1 MWIII
6 LISLGLLLLGFLL
19 LGYISPYQ
27 GNTTNFFQIQEKEP
41 KKLFETSNI
50 QQYELTEEDKEWLEA
65 PLLEEEL
72 IDSDLIDEEIEELEY
87 LRDIDTIGGLTIPK
101 ENKFA
106 NFIKKQEEIL
116 EESSKTEIEQETQV
130 DEILEKEIRNYS
142 WKNIGLELYRE
153 TNLDIFFEKLNSL
166 KNKKILIVTDVSYVL
181 EADFKD
187 HRVFVGFLRDFEI
200 LDDNTQDQPRIKFM
214 VDIPVFNIS
223 LDLNWIYDKNKFDSD
238 FSSEELV
245 SNFLETLKPVNEL
258 LLVEE

>member
-27 GNTTNFFQIQEKEP
+27 GNATNFFQIQEKEP
-41 KKLFETSNI
+41 KKIFETSNI

-65 PLLEEEL
+65 PLIEEEVEW
-72 IDSDLIDEEIEELEY
+72 DEEHALDQVLNEIVES
-87 LRDIDTIGGLTIPK
+87 IP
-101 ENKFA
+101 
-106 NFIKKQEEIL
+106 
-116 EESSKTEIEQETQV
+116 EESSKIEIEQETQV
-130 DEILEKEIRNYS
+130 DETLEKEIRNYS

-153 TNLDIFFEKLNSL
+153 TNLDVFFEKLNSL
-166 KNKKILIVTDVSYVL
+166 KNKRILIVTDVSYVL

-187 HRVFVGFLRDFEI
+187 HRVFIGFLRDFEI

>member
-1 MWIII
+1 MSLI
-6 LISLGLLLLGFLL
+6 LIKIKHS
-19 LGYISPYQ
+19 
-27 GNTTNFFQIQEKEP
+27 
-41 KKLFETSNI
+41 FETSNI
-50 QQYELTEEDKEWLEA
+50 QQELTDEDKEWLEA
-65 PLLEEEL
+65 DLVEEEL
-72 IDSDLIDEEIEELEY
+72 EEWTEV
-87 LRDIDTIGGLTIPK
+87 
-101 ENKFA
+101 
-106 NFIKKQEEIL
+106 KQKVK
-116 EESSKTEIEQETQV
+116 STEV
-130 DEILEKEIRNYS
+130 LEKEIRNYN

-166 KNKKILIVTDVSYVL
+166 KNKRILIVTDVSYVL

>member
-1 MWIII
+1 MWIVI
-6 LISLGLLLLGFLL
+6 LVSLGLLLLGFLL

-27 GNTTNFFQIQEKEP
+27 GNTLSFSQ
-41 KKLFETSNI
+41 I

-65 PLLEEEL
+65 PLVE
-72 IDSDLIDEEIEELEY
+72 EEIEWDEDHALDQVLNKIVE
-87 LRDIDTIGGLTIPK
+87 DIPEE
-101 ENKFA
+101 ENKFDK
-106 NFIKKQEEIL
+106 IKTG
-116 EESSKTEIEQETQV
+116 KT
-130 DEILEKEIRNYS
+130 LEKEIYNFN

-166 KNKKILIVTDVSYVL
+166 KNKRILIVTDVSYVL